1 MNIEFGCGDNP
12 REGFL
17 GCDIRPLP
25 GVTFVC
31 NAWEIADHV
40 NRNSVSHVYSRHFFE
55 HLTFEQ
61 ADNTFRACRE
71 IMQPGAKLEII
82 VPDMAFHIG
91 QWMNLDRA
99 SRMNPNGFS
108 DLEWAIRGFWGHQR
122 TDEHGSVWD
131 THKSGYDF
139 PLLSKKLKQHGFRDV
154 RRVDEL
160 PKNLTVEAFS

>member
-1 MNIEFGCGDNP
+1 VNIEFGCGDKP
-12 REGFL
+12 RQGFL

-25 GVTFVC
+25 GVTYVC

-40 NRNSVSHVYSRHFFE
+40 NRNSVSHIYSRHFFE

-61 ADNTFRACRE
+61 ADNTLRACHE
-71 IMQPGAKLEII
+71 IMQPGAILEII

-99 SRMNPNGFS
+99 SRMNPNGLS
-108 DLEWAIRGFWGHQR
+108 DEEWSIRGFWGHQR

-139 PLLSKKLKQHGFRDV
+139 PLLSKKLKQHGFRNV
-154 RRVDEL
+154 RRVDDS